1 AQLAVVALARL
12 LLLLEPGIE
21 VLLVEESRA
30 VDTLK
35 LRVAM
40 ISAPVRAR
48 HVEQLDHP
56 DPARRRRVRPEAE
69 VHPVAVRVQSQS
81 LRPLAEDVLDDLL
94 AEGLAQPVEELQR
107 LLARDLLA
115 HEGKVLLDLLVGG
128 LLDLFQVLRR
138 EGLLPEEV
146 VIEAVL
152 GARADSDLRPGK
164 EPL

>member
-1 AQLAVVALARL
+1 MIRRPPRSTLFPYTTLFRSGEEVQLLAQLAVVALARL

-30 VDTLK
+30 VDTLE

-69 VHPVAVRVQSQS
+69 VHPIAVRVQSQR

-94 AEGLAQPVEELQR
+94 LERLAQPVE
-107 LLARDLLA
+107 
-115 HEGKVLLDLLVGG
+115 
-128 LLDLFQVLRR
+128 
-138 EGLLPEEV
+138 
-146 VIEAVL
+146 
-152 GARADSDLRPGK
+152 
-164 EPL
+164 